1 MEPRDHTSG
10 FQKFLC
16 GFRVSWRELSKW
28 IKLKLLVLLVFKLT
42 MNENKTKKKKKR
54 KRRKRRRK
62 GILKNGLA
70 SRMVMC
76 APCPVDPPVLWLSYY
91 DP

>member
-16 GFRVSWRELSKW
+16 GFRVRWRELSKW

-42 MNENKTKKKKKR
+42 MNENKTKKKKKER
-54 KRRKRRRK
+54 GEREGEKEF
-62 GILKNGLA
+62 LK
-70 SRMVMC
+70 M
-76 APCPVDPPVLWLSYY
+76 D
-91 DP
+91 

>member
-28 IKLKLLVLLVFKLT
+28 IKLKLLVLLVFKFT
-42 MNENKTKKKKKR
+42 MNENKTKKKKKKKEEKEKE
-54 KRRKRRRK
+54 KRNFKKWTSFTHGDVRPMSR
-62 GILKNGLA
+62 GSPSSLAIIL
-70 SRMVMC
+70 
-76 APCPVDPPVLWLSYY
+76 
-91 DP
+91 